1 MAKKKGTR
9 DRKKKKAPRDMGSQ
23 SVDDMT
29 YKELQDYAKEL
40 EQEKGVDIN
49 KSAKKAELLEAI
61 KGHTGEA
68 AEPEEKKI
76 QVSDAVS
83 EVIGK
88 KKGKEPEK
96 KIPKK
101 YNKLLLSWTADGY
114 DVDALEEVLESG
126 DEKRIRA
133 EFKEFEDAVA
143 KTEEVKKELDG
154 FNTSGLT
161 NEIDALTDLLVDP
174 KNYKEAGAQFELLK
188 KKRKAIDLRSE
199 LDKMVLPAMKDRV
212 AELKSRLNNLE
223 DVDRI
228 ERDIEQLKVE
238 YKESYFVEGIVSDV
252 KTAEKE
258 PPTAPVKPKRP
269 PVKAA
274 VGPMMVKDIFLLYKD
289 GRFISH
295 HTSRPV
301 SKEEQTQLFADL
313 KVGRNY
319 LRSPKY
325 VPHKLN
331 AIKAEGRHIIVQ
343 SGNFTVVIM
352 IAEGDVNPWT
362 ERIIAKVLNLMEKED
377 VAELR
382 GWTGDVSALK
392 SSGKYMQALLFA
404 CMKLAKKKG

>member
-9 DRKKKKAPRDMGSQ
+9 DRKKKKTPRDLDSV

-29 YKELQDYAKEL
+29 VRELKEFAKNL
-40 EQEKGVDIN
+40 EAEEGVSIDKN
-49 KSAKKAELLEAI
+49 AKKADLLAEI
-61 KGHTGEA
+61 KTHLDGEV
-68 AEPEEKKI
+68 EPEEKKFE
-76 QVSDAVS
+76 VSDAVS

-88 KKGKEPEK
+88 KEETAPK
-96 KIPKK
+96 KKMPKK
-101 YNKLLLSWTADGY
+101 YSKLLLNWTADGY
-114 DVDALEEVLESG
+114 SVDRLEELLETG
-126 DEKRIRA
+126 DEKKIRTA
-133 EFKEFEDAVA
+133 FNEFEDAVK
-143 KTEEVKKELDG
+143 KTEEIKKQLET
-154 FNTSGLT
+154 FNSNGLRQ
-161 NEIDALTDLLVDP
+161 EFDELTDLLTDP
-174 KNYKEAGAQFELLK
+174 GNYAEANAQFELLK
-188 KKRKAIDLRSE
+188 KKRKRLDLKIA

-212 AELKSRLNNLE
+212 VQLKARLDNLE
-223 DVDRI
+223 ELNLL

-252 KTAEKE
+252 KPTKKDEPAPKAE
-258 PPTAPVKPKRP
+258 PKKTVP
-269 PVKAA
+269 KGK

-301 SKEEQTQLFADL
+301 SKEEQAKLFADL

-331 AIKAEGRHIIVQ
+331 AIKADKRHIIVQ

-362 ERIIAKVLNLMEKED
+362 ERIVTKVLTLMEKED
-377 VAELR
+377 VANLR
-382 GWTGDVSALK
+382 NWDGDVSSLK

-404 CMKLAKKKG
+404 CMKLAKKKV